1 MARRLADTWTTLRLV
16 WRADDQSP
24 LVERLRTV
32 RTDLAG
38 GPAINGDRT
47 PSAED
52 PRRDPFLWQCACTR
66 RAKIEAEFCN
76 TRERAVSDDDESP
89 VKGSDVNTPTS
100 ARAYGWLLGGKD
112 NYEADREFVKRQ
124 LQSFPAGLDI
134 TRQNR
139 LFLYRAV
146 HFLAA
151 AGIRQFIDM
160 GCGMPTDNN
169 VHQVAGQFASDARVV
184 YVDIDPI
191 VLTHGR
197 ALLADNPLTTVIS
210 ADIRNQDMILDHEDV
225 ERLIDLAEP
234 VAVLFLSVG
243 HHLRDSDDPHRV
255 LHTIMDRA
263 VPGSFLTF
271 SQVVCDDPAQG
282 ALMTEQVTSAG
293 IPWQTRTPAEVDAL
307 FTGLEP
313 VEPGLC
319 NLVDWRPMNLQP
331 RLPSVPAELS
341 QYEGASQRDRSV
353 YEYGGILRKS

>member
-1 MARRLADTWTTLRLV
+1 M
-16 WRADDQSP
+16 SH
-24 LVERLRTV
+24 
-32 RTDLAG
+32 
-38 GPAINGDRT
+38 
-47 PSAED
+47 
-52 PRRDPFLWQCACTR
+52 
-66 RAKIEAEFCN
+66 
-76 TRERAVSDDDESP
+76 DDEPSVADIP
-89 VKGSDVNTPTS
+89 MNVPTS

-112 NYEADREFVKRQ
+112 NYEVDRDFIRGQ
-124 LQSFPAGLDI
+124 LQAFPAGLDI

-146 HFLAA
+146 HYLSE

-160 GCGMPTDNN
+160 GCGLPTDNN
-169 VHQVAGQFASDARVV
+169 VHQVAEQFAPDTRVV

-191 VLTHGR
+191 VLVHGR
-197 ALLADNPLTTVIS
+197 AVLANNPSTTIIT
-210 ADIRNQDMILDHEDV
+210 ADIRDQDLILDHQDV
-225 ERLIDLAEP
+225 KRLIDFAEP

-243 HHLRDSDDPHRV
+243 HHLPDSDDPHRV

-263 VPGSFLTF
+263 TPGSFLTF

-319 NLVDWRPMNLQP
+319 NLVDWRPMDLQP
-331 RLPSVPAELS
+331 PLAPIPTELI
-341 QYEGASQRDRSV
+341 QYEGASRRDRST
-353 YEYGGILRKS
+353 YEYGGILRKP